1 MGNNSSSRLEV
12 VDASHLKQSKHGT
25 KQMKNA
31 SKALKLLK
39 PCNKASRGRG
49 FKKKKDCKIKMCAT
63 PLLTSVK
70 TETVPNSSMCRF
82 EDDEIMQSS
91 FTPPRKN
98 KNDKASIPSLTPNTA
113 VSSGSNFSDDEHTK
127 TTLHAQSTSS
137 TDCEG
142 SFSNNSLEP
151 NVLPRSDFLDPL
163 GFIDLAPLNTHRADA
178 ALVVST
184 LNMPDSPIARLEDE
198 DDIITD
204 PPSATR
210 SISPLNVFPSPDEPN
225 ISTQETP
232 SFSPPI
238 PRRLTYICET
248 SDSLPSP
255 SAESKAKLTSDS
267 ADPKFLDDAEALP
280 NVYHANGLG
289 GGGGDQDSLQSESL
303 LSNYSMDLESIGNVS
318 THTMLSDVS
327 LSSSIASLNL
337 KRKKRRPSQLQNSR
351 LSSKRSLTGTKKR
364 RRPTATD
371 AFETLPRHLI
381 KTALVRQ
388 ATCTLRDERFIQRRI
403 VKLGPIKAAR
413 IHVSDLMYLHK
424 REVKDS
430 QRREALGVDVHMP
443 SASTFGDGDCATS
456 VTIESFDLFMKCIL
470 ELCSIQMIDST
481 LDCDLP
487 KDDTTCS
494 DNSLIAKEDKPKAP
508 TIATSDAGRA
518 IYLLGKCVHGKDWN
532 EEAMTYYRSALF
544 LFLLEL
550 EIQEPCLLDVTGD
563 CTGFFYVKI
572 ANAVV
577 DVCSPIHKDIATL
590 LTKMG
595 DIHGKNNEVN
605 DALHSYRASQVFWTR
620 YLSEKRITSVK
631 DCECVADMEELDDH
645 AAAVEGLALTHNRI
659 GGVYCAKGDL
669 GIALKSFSEAM
680 EMQLK
685 ALGPD
690 HLEVAKTMH
699 NIGVSHRHNKDL
711 DQALEYY
718 YKALRIFEL
727 NLGKENLDTART
739 LHNIGGVYRRQNE
752 YDKAM
757 SCFRDVL
764 KVRRALLGDCH
775 PSVSITLVS
784 IAAVL
789 RRSGKKEEA
798 NKYYSEALK

>member
-1 MGNNSSSRLEV
+1 MGNRASSRLEA
-12 VDASHLKQSKHGT
+12 VDSSHLKQSKHGT

-31 SKALKLLK
+31 SKSLKLLK
-39 PCNKASRGRG
+39 TCHKSSRGRSLK
-49 FKKKKDCKIKMCAT
+49 KKKKDCST

-70 TETVPNSSMCRF
+70 TETVPKLSMRCF
-82 EDDEIMQSS
+82 KDDEIMQSS
-91 FTPPRKN
+91 FTPPRNKN
-98 KNDKASIPSLTPNTA
+98 KNDKASIPSSTPNTA
-113 VSSGSNFSDDEHTK
+113 LSSRSNLSDDENTK
-127 TTLHAQSTSS
+127 TTLHAQSSS

-142 SFSNNSLEP
+142 SFSNNSLET

-163 GFIDLAPLNTHRADA
+163 GVLDLAPINTHRADAA

-184 LNMPDSPIARLEDE
+184 LNMPDSSIARLEDE
-198 DDIITD
+198 EVIITNYT
-204 PPSATR
+204 SATR
-210 SISPLNVFPSPDEPN
+210 SISPLNDSPSPDESN
-225 ISTQETP
+225 ISTQEAP
-232 SFSPPI
+232 SSAPPI
-238 PRRLTYICET
+238 PRRLTYTYET
-248 SDSLPSP
+248 NDSLPSP
-255 SAESKAKLTSDS
+255 SAESKAKLTSES
-267 ADPKFLDDAEALP
+267 ADPKMLDEAEVFP

-289 GGGGDQDSLQSESL
+289 GGGGDQDSIRSESL
-303 LSNYSMDLESIGNVS
+303 LSTYSTDLESIGNSS
-318 THTMLSDVS
+318 THTALSDLS

-337 KRKKRRPSQLQNSR
+337 KRKKRRPSQLKNSR
-351 LSSKRSLTGTKKR
+351 LSSKRNLTGTKKR
-364 RRPTATD
+364 QRPTATD

-381 KTALVRQ
+381 KSALVRQ
-388 ATCTLRDERFIQRRI
+388 ATCTLRDERFVQRRI

-424 REVKDS
+424 RDVKDS
-430 QRREALGVDVHMP
+430 RRRESLGVDVHMP

-456 VTIESFDLFMKCIL
+456 VTMESFDLFMKCIL
-470 ELCSIQMIDST
+470 ELCSIQMIDLT

-487 KDDTTCS
+487 NGDTACGE
-494 DNSLIAKEDKPKAP
+494 KEGKPKAP
-508 TIATSDAGRA
+508 MIATSDAGRA

-532 EEAMTYYRSALF
+532 EEAMIYYRSALF

-563 CTGFFYVKI
+563 CTGFFYVRI

-595 DIHGKNNEVN
+595 DIHGKNDEVN

-631 DCECVADMEELDDH
+631 DCECVADMDELDDH

-690 HLEVAKTMH
+690 HLEVAKTLH

-718 YKALRIFEL
+718 HKALRIFEL

-757 SCFRDVL
+757 TCFRDVL
-764 KVRRALLGDCH
+764 KVRRTLLGDCH

-798 NKYYSEALK
+798 NKYYSEALR